1 MKTKL
6 IALLIGA
13 VLSANAQDLT
23 QIVKGKIID
32 ADTNTPLVGVTV
44 VLLNSDPLQG
54 CMTDLDGTFKLDH
67 VPVGRQSFSISYLG
81 YEEVYRSEVSVASGR
96 EVVLNIAMKESFI
109 SMDEVKVVAHRNNG
123 EALNVMANISS
134 HQISVESTSR
144 VAAGISDPARTAQSY
159 AGVAAADDEGNELVI
174 RGNSPRGMLWRME
187 GIEIP
192 NPNHFPNGEGGS
204 GGGVSALSSQVLSN
218 SDFFTSAF
226 PAEYGNAL
234 SGVFDLRLRKGNSEK
249 REYALQLGVLGAQ
262 VAAEGPFVKG
272 KQASYLINY
281 RYSTLEM
288 LSKMGIDI
296 SGGDVVPKF
305 QDLSY
310 KLYFPT
316 RKAGYF
322 SIWGLGGVSSAG
334 SNYLSDSTLWTYRSD
349 RYGYTENHRLMINGI
364 THNYIFKNGKTYI
377 RTVAAYS
384 TTTNSVIEDSLGHKY
399 MKAITQDENLEYGT
413 LSLNSFI
420 NHKFNSRHIIRT
432 GLTAHHKTFALYMKD
447 YNYEERVLETLI
459 SNSGSTQMM
468 EGYLQWQYR
477 LSEKLE
483 LNTGLHGTYMF
494 LNNDFV
500 IEPRLGFTWKAN
512 DKNFFNLGA
521 GLHSKAEPLSIYLSE
536 HEVADGTIS
545 TPNMDLGITKSAH
558 FVAGYHWNFAKD
570 FRLKTEIYYQYLY
583 DVPVKVGDTTG
594 TVSALNFSSG
604 YTNEKLSNQG
614 TGQNYGV
621 ELTLEKFFSNNYYL
635 MATGS
640 LFESKYTMP
649 DFEERNTAFNSGY
662 ICNLVG
668 GKEFLVGKNNQNVIG
683 ANLRVIWRGGYRT
696 IPLNMEE
703 SVLQNRDVRDYE
715 RAYETKAPDY
725 FRVDVGVSFRKN
737 KPNWSWIVS
746 LDLQNATGRLNVA
759 DEFYSPETG
768 NVESWYMNGLIPIL
782 NYRIEF

>member
-192 NPNHFPNGEGGS
+192 NPNHFPNGEGAS

-746 LDLQNATGRLNVA
+746 LDLQNATNRYNVGG
-759 DEFYSPETG
+759 EYYSPETG
-768 NVESWYMNGLIPIL
+768 NVENWYMNGLIPIL